1 MDKPAKHKESK
12 GRKSSSVNLDEIKID
27 GAVHAKQNHKLDN
40 SKTEVQ

>member
-12 GRKSSSVNLDEIKID
+12 GRKSVNLDEIKID